1 MRLPAV
7 QIAGLPAA
15 WAGASIAVCDAAFVS
30 AMTIIQRCA
39 LLLTLLSLA
48 ACEQPANPPTP
59 AKAPAV
65 QTQPDTATSAKTPP
79 APVSPATQAE
89 PPAAPKPAKSPPP
102 AKPVAAPVKAKPAA
116 PAPEKKVP
124 LELSLHPDVFDPL
137 QPLEPLNDL
146 STPLLPPLFVEKTEP
161 ESPFQLN
168 GKLITNERGDDYWQ
182 SVEGAQL
189 QFEFKQ

>member
-1 MRLPAV
+1 
-7 QIAGLPAA
+7 
-15 WAGASIAVCDAAFVS
+15 
-30 AMTIIQRCA
+30 MTIIQRCA
-39 LLLTLLSLA
+39 LLLALLSLA
-48 ACEQPANPPTP
+48 ACEQPANPPAL

-65 QTQPDTATSAKTPP
+65 QTQVDTSTGGKTPLAPVNP
-79 APVSPATQAE
+79 APLAE
-89 PPAAPKPAKSPPP
+89 PPAAPKPAKSPPS
-102 AKPVAAPVKAKPAA
+102 AKPVAAPVKAKAAA

>member
-1 MRLPAV
+1 
-7 QIAGLPAA
+7 
-15 WAGASIAVCDAAFVS
+15 
-30 AMTIIQRCA
+30 MTIIQRCA

-48 ACEQPANPPTP
+48 ACEQPANPPVLPKTP
-59 AKAPAV
+59 AV
-65 QTQPDTATSAKTPP
+65 HVQPDSPMSTQTPP
-79 APVSPATQAE
+79 APVSPAPQVE
-89 PPAAPKPAKSPPP
+89 PFEAPKPVKNSAP
-102 AKPVAAPVKAKPAA
+102 AKPVAAPVKAKPAE
-116 PAPEKKVP
+116 PVPEKRAP
-124 LELSLHPDVFDPL
+124 LELSLRPDVFDPL

>member
-1 MRLPAV
+1 MLP
-7 QIAGLPAA
+7 IRSL
-15 WAGASIAVCDAAFVS
+15 
-30 AMTIIQRCA
+30 A
-39 LLLTLLSLA
+39 LLLTLLSLL
-48 ACEQPANPPTP
+48 ACEQSTN
-59 AKAPAV
+59 
-65 QTQPDTATSAKTPP
+65 
-79 APVSPATQAE
+79 
-89 PPAAPKPAKSPPP
+89 PP
-102 AKPVAAPVKAKPAA
+102 AKPKVETAKAQSAQTVDTSKAAKAEPAPVVSKPAQPNAVEAKPVPAKPKPVMVASKPEPTEPKA
-116 PAPEKKVP
+116 P
-124 LELSLHPDVFDPL
+124 LDLSLHPDVFDPL

>member
-1 MRLPAV
+1 MLP
-7 QIAGLPAA
+7 IRSL
-15 WAGASIAVCDAAFVS
+15 
-30 AMTIIQRCA
+30 A
-39 LLLTLLSLA
+39 LLLTLLSLV
-48 ACEQPANPPTP
+48 ACEQS
-59 AKAPAV
+59 
-65 QTQPDTATSAKTPP
+65 AT
-79 APVSPATQAE
+79 
-89 PPAAPKPAKSPPP
+89 PP
-102 AKPVAAPVKAKPAA
+102 AKPKVETSKAQSAQTVDTSKAAKAEPAPVVSKPAQPKAAEAKPVPVKPKPVAVASKPEPTEPKA
-116 PAPEKKVP
+116 P
-124 LELSLHPDVFDPL
+124 LDLSLHPDVFDPL

>member
-1 MRLPAV
+1 V
-7 QIAGLPAA
+7 
-15 WAGASIAVCDAAFVS
+15 
-30 AMTIIQRCA
+30 
-39 LLLTLLSLA
+39 
-48 ACEQPANPPTP
+48 
-59 AKAPAV
+59 
-65 QTQPDTATSAKTPP
+65 
-79 APVSPATQAE
+79 
-89 PPAAPKPAKSPPP
+89 
-102 AKPVAAPVKAKPAA
+102 
-116 PAPEKKVP
+116 PEKKVP

>member
-1 MRLPAV
+1 MRAAADSVVTGSLRATRQSTYVHQSTGCASAARYCHERQNATCTCQPSNPGRAACRA
-7 QIAGLPAA
+7 QTGEKPAA
-15 WAGASIAVCDAAFVS
+15 SQASCR
-30 AMTIIQRCA
+30 TRQ
-39 LLLTLLSLA
+39 
-48 ACEQPANPPTP
+48 
-59 AKAPAV
+59 
-65 QTQPDTATSAKTPP
+65 
-79 APVSPATQAE
+79 
-89 PPAAPKPAKSPPP
+89 
-102 AKPVAAPVKAKPAA
+102 AKPAA

>member
-15 WAGASIAVCDAAFVS
+15 WAGASIAVCDAAVVS

-79 APVSPATQAE
+79 APVAHVPHAE
-89 PPAAPKPAKSPPP
+89 PPAAKPAKSPPP
-102 AKPVAAPVKAKPAA
+102 AKPVAAPVKAKAAA
-116 PAPEKKVP
+116 PALEKKVP